1 MSHIVLLDGVYC
13 FSIICDFLMIIT
25 IWKLFFTFFIRWRLV
40 FFDFFTFFVRWRLV
54 NNWFSQFKKNSLQS
68 ILKCHKN
75 SWRLFFVIIS
85 GVTQKFSGFS
95 LCSFATWSTPLVFEY
110 FSSEWFFSIQSYV
123 CLFYMQKPFVFC
135 ILATWVTR
143 KTLDT
148 GNNSKERLLSSLI
161 PLRIFIPCF
170 LSNNCDKHE

>member
-1 MSHIVLLDGVYC
+1 MIRCGNKHACVYVHLNEKKWRIRIVTHC
-13 FSIICDFLMIIT
+13 FV
-25 IWKLFFTFFIRWRLV
+25 RWRLL
-40 FFDFFTFFVRWRLV
+40 FFYYLRFFNDYHYFSHFSLGDVRYFLNFFSFFVRWRLV

-110 FSSEWFFSIQSYV
+110 FSSEWFFS
-123 CLFYMQKPFVFC
+123 M
-135 ILATWVTR
+135 
-143 KTLDT
+143 
-148 GNNSKERLLSSLI
+148 
-161 PLRIFIPCF
+161 
-170 LSNNCDKHE
+170 